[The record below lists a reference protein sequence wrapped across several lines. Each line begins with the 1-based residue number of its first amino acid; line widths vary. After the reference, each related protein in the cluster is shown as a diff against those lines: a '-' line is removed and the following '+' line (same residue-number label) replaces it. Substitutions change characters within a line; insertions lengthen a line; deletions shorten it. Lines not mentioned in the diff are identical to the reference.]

1 MTSVRLPDQLFYM
14 FKNYLVATFRNIS
27 KNKTYSFLNFFGLAI
42 GVACAGLIFLWV
54 EDEMSYDQQYVNHDR
69 LGQVMTN
76 QTYDGV
82 TRTFRSTPGQLGP
95 ALVQELPGIMNASR
109 AAQNRALFT
118 IGDKAL
124 FEKGLYVDS
133 SFFPMFT
140 LQFLAGNSRDAFREL
155 HSVVISEKMAKQFFG
170 KTDNIIGKTIR
181 VDNTQDYTVSG
192 IFTDPGAN
200 STLQFDWL
208 SPWGVFAA
216 QNDWLK
222 YWGAN
227 GPQTYIQFAPQTGV
241 EQINK
246 SIAGFIH
253 GKDERISTQP
263 IVIGM
268 NDWHL
273 RNNFAGGKQTG
284 GRIEFV
290 RLFGIIAWIILI
302 IACINFM
309 NLATARSA
317 KRAREVGVRKVLGAG
332 KRALIGQ
339 FMGEAM
345 TMAFI
350 SVLLGILF
358 IQLLLPFFNS
368 LIETDISL
376 GLDQPRHLAAAFS
389 IAIFCGLVAGSYPSL
404 YLSSFNPIYVFKGLK
419 LKTGGAVLIRK
430 TLVGFQFTISIALI
444 ICTVLVYQQVKHIKN
459 RDLGYDKDLLL
470 EIPMTGKMKDNFN
483 AIRHDLLSSGKVEN
497 VATCNTQPLYTA
509 NNGSNFSWEGK
520 DPESVIL
527 ISNRSISPDYLQ
539 TMGMHLVEGRGF
551 QPDIKADSSNV
562 IITETLAH
570 LLGKGPAVGEIIRA
584 GDTPLTVVGVV
595 KDYVYGDMY
604 GKPDPVIFYPDLNDA
619 SFLYVRYKKNA
630 DIPEAL
636 ASTTAIVKKNNP
648 GYPVE
653 YSFVDDQFATIFKSE
668 TLVGNLSKI
677 FAALAIFISCLG
689 LFGLSAFTAEQRTK
703 EIGIRKV
710 LGANTTGIITM
721 LSKDFLR
728 IVFIAILLATPLS
741 FYFMNRWLQDFSY
754 RISIGWWVFFFAG
767 LAAILIAMFT
777 ISFQAIKVAMINP
790 VKSMR
795 SE

>member
-1 MTSVRLPDQLFYM
+1 M
-14 FKNYLVATFRNIS
+14 FKNYLVTTFRNIR

-54 EDEMSYDQQYVNHDR
+54 EDETNYDQQYANRDR

-95 ALVQELPGIMNASR
+95 ALVQELPGIVNATR
-109 AAQNRALFT
+109 ASQKRALFT
-118 IGDKAL
+118 IGDKAI
-124 FEKGLYVDS
+124 FEKGLFVDS

-140 LQFLAGNSRDAFREL
+140 LQFLAGNSREAFHAI
-155 HSVVISEKMAKQFFG
+155 HSVVISDKMALQFFG
-170 KTDNIIGKTIR
+170 QTDNVIGKTIR
-181 VDNTQDYTVSG
+181 VDNEQDYTVSG
-192 IFTDPGAN
+192 VFKAPGSN

-208 SPWGVFAA
+208 SPWAVFAA
-216 QNDWLK
+216 ENDWLK

-227 GPQTYIQFAPQTGV
+227 GPQTYVQLAPQASV
-241 EQINK
+241 EEINK
-246 SIAGFIH
+246 AIAGFIH

-263 IVIGM
+263 IVLGM

-273 RNNFAGGKQTG
+273 RNNFVDGKQTG

-317 KRAREVGVRKVLGAG
+317 RRAREVGVRKVLGAG
-332 KRALIGQ
+332 KRMLIGQ

-345 TMAFI
+345 IISFI
-350 SVLLGILF
+350 SVLLGLLF
-358 IQLLLPFFNS
+358 IQLLLPSFNS
-368 LIETDISL
+368 LIGTQISL
-376 GLDQPRHLAAAFS
+376 QLDQPRHLVAVS
-389 IAIFCGLVAGSYPSL
+389 GIALFCGLIAGSYPSL

-419 LKTGGAVLIRK
+419 LKTGGAVLTRK
-430 TLVGFQFTISIALI
+430 VLVGFQFTISIALI
-444 ICTVLVYQQVKHIKN
+444 ICTVLVYQQVQHIKN
-459 RDLGYDKDLLL
+459 RDLGYNKDLLL
-470 EIPMTGKMKDNFN
+470 EIPMTGKMKDNFDV
-483 AIRHDLLSSGKVEN
+483 IRQELLSSGYAEN
-497 VATCNTQPLYTA
+497 VGACNTQPLYTA
-509 NNGSNFSWEGK
+509 NNGSNFNWEGK
-520 DPESVIL
+520 DAESNIL
-527 ISNRSISPDYLQ
+527 ISRRSITQEYLQ
-539 TMGMHLVEGRGF
+539 TMGMRLTEGRPF

-570 LLGKGPAVGEIIRA
+570 LLGKGSAIGKIIRA
-584 GDTPLTVVGVV
+584 GDNPFTVVGVV

-604 GKPDPVIFYPDLNDA
+604 GKPDPVIFYSDPGDA
-619 SFLYVRYKKNA
+619 SFLYVRYKTSAKIA
-630 DIPEAL
+630 DAL
-636 ASTTAIVKKNNP
+636 TSTTEIVKKNNP

-653 YSFVDDQFATIFKSE
+653 YDFVDDQFAAIFKSE
-668 TLVGNLSKI
+668 TLIGNLSKI

-710 LGANTTGIITM
+710 LGANITGIIAM

-728 IVFIAILLATPLS
+728 IVFIAILLATPIA
-741 FYFMNRWLQDFSY
+741 FYFMNRWLQEFSY
-754 RISIGWWVFFFAG
+754 RISIGWWVFVFAG
-767 LAAILIAMFT
+767 LAAILIALCT
-777 ISFQAIKVAMINP
+777 VSFQAIKAALINP
-790 VKSMR
+790 VKSLR

>member
-1 MTSVRLPDQLFYM
+1 M
-14 FKNYLVATFRNIS
+14 FKNYLVASFRNIR

-54 EDEMSYDQQYVNHDR
+54 EYETSYDQQYMNRDQI
-69 LGQVMTN
+69 GQVMTN

-95 ALVQELPGIMNASR
+95 ALVQELPSIVNASR
-109 AAQNRALFT
+109 AWEKRALFT
-118 IGDKAL
+118 IGDKAI

-140 LQFLAGNSRDAFREL
+140 LQFLAGNSREAFHDL
-155 HSVVISEKMAKQFFG
+155 YSVVISEKMAQQFFG
-170 KTDNIIGKTIR
+170 KAENVIGKTIR
-181 VDNTQDYTVSG
+181 VDNNQDYMVSG
-192 IFTDPGAN
+192 VFRNLGAN

-216 QNDWLK
+216 ENEWLK

-227 GPQTYIQFAPQTGV
+227 GPQTYVQLAPQASV
-241 EQINK
+241 KEINK
-246 SIAGFIH
+246 AIASFIH
-253 GKDERISTQP
+253 NKDERVTTQP
-263 IVIGM
+263 IVLGM
-268 NDWHL
+268 NDWYL
-273 RNNFAGGKQTG
+273 RNNFVGGKQTG

-317 KRAREVGVRKVLGAG
+317 RRAREVGVRKALGAS

-345 TMAFI
+345 AMAFI
-350 SVLLGILF
+350 SVLLGIFF
-358 IQLLLPFFNS
+358 IQMLLPFFNS
-368 LIETDISL
+368 LIETEITL
-376 GLDQPRHLAAAFS
+376 GLDQPRHLVAAFS

-404 YLSSFNPIYVFKGLK
+404 YLSSFNPIHVFKGVK
-419 LKTGGAVLIRK
+419 LKSGGAALIRK

-444 ICTVLVYQQVKHIKN
+444 ISTVLVYQQVKHIKN
-459 RDLGYDKDLLL
+459 RDLGYNKEQLL
-470 EIPMTGKMKDNFN
+470 EVPMTGKMKDNFN
-483 AIRHDLLSSGKVEN
+483 AIRQELLNSGQVEH
-497 VATCNTQPLYTA
+497 VGTCSTQPLYTA

-520 DPESVIL
+520 DAGSDIL
-527 ISNRSISPDYLQ
+527 ISQRNISPNYLQ
-539 TMGMHLVEGRGF
+539 TMGMRLVEGRAF
-551 QPDIKADSSNV
+551 QPNIKTDSSNV
-562 IITETLAH
+562 MITETLAR
-570 LLGKGPAVGEIIRA
+570 LLGKGSAIGKIIRA
-584 GDTPLTVVGVV
+584 GDRPFTVVGVIR
-595 KDYVYGDMY
+595 DYVYGDMY
-604 GKPDPVIFYPDLNDA
+604 GKPDPVIFYSDLDGA
-619 SFLYVRYKKNA
+619 RFLYVRYKANTK
-630 DIPEAL
+630 IPEAL

-648 GYPVE
+648 GYPME
-653 YSFVDDQFATIFKSE
+653 YSFVDDQFASIFKSE
-668 TLVGNLSKI
+668 TLIGNLSKI

-710 LGANTTGIITM
+710 LGANITGIIAM

-728 IVFIAILLATPLS
+728 IVFIAILLATPIS
-741 FYFMNRWLQDFSY
+741 FYFTNRWLQDFSY

-767 LAAILIAMFT
+767 LAAILIALVT
-777 ISFQAIKVAMINP
+777 VSFQAIKVALINP
-790 VKSMR
+790 VKSLR

>member
-1 MTSVRLPDQLFYM
+1 M
-14 FKNYLVATFRNIS
+14 FKNYLVTTFRNIR

-54 EDEMSYDQQYVNHDR
+54 EDETNYDQQYVNRDR

-95 ALVQELPGIMNASR
+95 ALVQELPGIVNATR
-109 AAQNRALFT
+109 ASQKRALFT
-118 IGDKAL
+118 IGDKAI

-140 LQFLAGNSRDAFREL
+140 LQFLAGNSREAFHAI
-155 HSVVISEKMAKQFFG
+155 HSVVISDKMALQFFG
-170 KTDNIIGKTIR
+170 QTDNVIGKTIW
-181 VDNTQDYTVSG
+181 VDNEQDYTVSG
-192 IFTDPGAN
+192 VFKAPGSN

-208 SPWGVFAA
+208 SPWAVFAA
-216 QNDWLK
+216 ENDWLK

-227 GPQTYIQFAPQTGV
+227 GPQTYVQLAPQASV
-241 EQINK
+241 EEINK
-246 SIAGFIH
+246 AIAGFIH

-263 IVIGM
+263 IMLGM

-273 RNNFAGGKQTG
+273 RNNFVGGKQTG

-317 KRAREVGVRKVLGAG
+317 RRAREVGVRKVLGAG
-332 KRALIGQ
+332 KRMLIGQ

-345 TMAFI
+345 IISFI

-358 IQLLLPFFNS
+358 IQLLLPSFNS
-368 LIETDISL
+368 LIGTQISL
-376 GLDQPRHLAAAFS
+376 QLDQPRHLVAVS
-389 IAIFCGLVAGSYPSL
+389 GIALFCGLIAGSYPSL

-419 LKTGGAVLIRK
+419 LKTGGAVLTRK
-430 TLVGFQFTISIALI
+430 VLVGFQFTISIALI
-444 ICTVLVYQQVKHIKN
+444 ICTVLVYQQVQHIKN
-459 RDLGYDKDLLL
+459 RDLGYNKDLLL
-470 EIPMTGKMKDNFN
+470 EIPMTGKMKDNFDV
-483 AIRHDLLSSGKVEN
+483 IRQELLSSGYAEN
-497 VATCNTQPLYTA
+497 VGACNTQPLYTA
-509 NNGSNFSWEGK
+509 NNGSNFNWEGK
-520 DPESVIL
+520 DAESNIL
-527 ISNRSISPDYLQ
+527 ISRRSITPEYLQ
-539 TMGMHLVEGRGF
+539 TMGMRLTEGRPF

-570 LLGKGPAVGEIIRA
+570 LLGKGSAIGKIIRA
-584 GDTPLTVVGVV
+584 GDNPFTVVGVV

-604 GKPDPVIFYPDLNDA
+604 GKPDPVIFYSDPGDA
-619 SFLYVRYKKNA
+619 SFLYVRYKTSAKIA
-630 DIPEAL
+630 DAL
-636 ASTTAIVKKNNP
+636 ASTTEIVKKNNP

-653 YSFVDDQFATIFKSE
+653 YDFVDDQFAAIFKSE
-668 TLVGNLSKI
+668 TLIGNLSKI

-710 LGANTTGIITM
+710 LGANITGIIAM

-728 IVFIAILLATPLS
+728 IVFIAILLATPIA
-741 FYFMNRWLQDFSY
+741 FYFMNRWLQEFSY
-754 RISIGWWVFFFAG
+754 RISIGWWVFVFAG
-767 LAAILIAMFT
+767 LAAILIALCT
-777 ISFQAIKVAMINP
+777 VSFQAIKAALINP
-790 VKSMR
+790 VKSLR